1 MHILIVEDDADMQ
14 KILRLYLERDGYEVS
29 AAANGR
35 DALEALAQRPADL
48 VLLDWMMPVQ
58 DGIKTCQ
65 EIRRLNIPAKIL
77 MLTARGSSEDEVRG
91 LSNGADDYLRKP
103 FDAQVLLLRVRKLCG
118 ADRVLSCGDLVLDPV
133 GMEVKKGGERIAL
146 TRTEF
151 ELLKCFLSNQRRVL
165 TREILLDSVWGMD
178 YDGDPRAVDT
188 AVRRLRKKIGEEAIK
203 TRVGLGYVMEEWL

>member
-1 MHILIVEDDADMQ
+1 MPVSYTHLDVYKRQVTYILRLPFFMQEGKMHILIVEDDADMQ

-133 GMEVKKGGERIAL
+133 RCV
-146 TRTEF
+146 
-151 ELLKCFLSNQRRVL
+151 
-165 TREILLDSVWGMD
+165 
-178 YDGDPRAVDT
+178 
-188 AVRRLRKKIGEEAIK
+188 
-203 TRVGLGYVMEEWL
+203 

>member
-1 MHILIVEDDADMQ
+1 M
-14 KILRLYLERDGYEVS
+14 
-29 AAANGR
+29 
-35 DALEALAQRPADL
+35 
-48 VLLDWMMPVQ
+48 
-58 DGIKTCQ
+58 
-65 EIRRLNIPAKIL
+65 
-77 MLTARGSSEDEVRG
+77 
-91 LSNGADDYLRKP
+91 
-103 FDAQVLLLRVRKLCG
+103 RKLCG

>member
-1 MHILIVEDDADMQ
+1 M
-14 KILRLYLERDGYEVS
+14 
-29 AAANGR
+29 
-35 DALEALAQRPADL
+35 
-48 VLLDWMMPVQ
+48 Q

>member
-77 MLTARGSSEDEVRG
+77 MLTARNEETDRILG
-91 LSNGADDYLRKP
+91 LDMGADDYVVKP
-103 FDAQVLLLRVRKLCG
+103 FVAR
-118 ADRVLSCGDLVLDPV
+118 
-133 GMEVKKGGERIAL
+133 
-146 TRTEF
+146 
-151 ELLKCFLSNQRRVL
+151 ELLARIK
-165 TREILLDSVWGMD
+165 
-178 YDGDPRAVDT
+178 
-188 AVRRLRKKIGEEAIK
+188 AI
-203 TRVGLGYVMEEWL
+203 

>member
-133 GMEVKKGGERIAL
+133 GMEVRKGGERIAL

-151 ELLKCFLSNQRRVL
+151 ARAYAGNPAGQRL
-165 TREILLDSVWGMD
+165 G
-178 YDGDPRAVDT
+178 DG
-188 AVRRLRKKIGEEAIK
+188 L
-203 TRVGLGYVMEEWL
+203 